1 MEKAYKTMKQV
12 GALNIALG
20 VITIVTGLV
29 VGILMLTAGGR
40 SLKNK
45 RLLSGRTVN
54 IYRIIAKRG

>member
-1 MEKAYKTMKQV
+1 LIKAYRKEHMSMEKAYKTMKQV

-45 RLLSGRTVN
+45 RFIVW
-54 IYRIIAKRG
+54 

>member
-29 VGILMLTAGGR
+29 VGIL
-40 SLKNK
+40 
-45 RLLSGRTVN
+45 TVS
-54 IYRIIAKRG
+54 YTHLD

>member
-29 VGILMLTAGGR
+29 VGILMLTAGEDLSR
-40 SLKNK
+40 T
-45 RLLSGRTVN
+45 RDLLSGRTVN

>member
-1 MEKAYKTMKQV
+1 MEKAYTTMKKV

-29 VGILMLTAGGR
+29 VGILMLTAGGC

-45 RLLSGRTVN
+45 RFIVW
-54 IYRIIAKRG
+54 

>member
-1 MEKAYKTMKQV
+1 MEKAYNTMKHV

-29 VGILMLTAGGR
+29 VGILMLIAGGR

-45 RLLSGRTVN
+45 RFIVW
-54 IYRIIAKRG
+54 

>member
-1 MEKAYKTMKQV
+1 MCAVYLYEGSFCMEKAYNTMKRV

-29 VGILMLTAGGR
+29 VGILMLTSGGK

-45 RLLSGRTVN
+45 RFIVW
-54 IYRIIAKRG
+54 

>member
-1 MEKAYKTMKQV
+1 MEKAYNTMKHV

-40 SLKNK
+40 SLQEQEIYSLVRLKYKLKN
-45 RLLSGRTVN
+45 
-54 IYRIIAKRG
+54 II

>member
-45 RLLSGRTVN
+45 RFIAGRTVN

>member
-45 RLLSGRTVN
+45 RFIVCRTVN